1 MRRCKTAAGLATVTE
16 EFITDS
22 GKPVIRCLLDSNG
35 EERMFL
41 RAFVEE
47 SKSPVPTQAKKMN
60 RRIKVQNPSVPVQS
74 APVQRPTKKCVT

>member
-1 MRRCKTAAGLATVTE
+1 MRRCKTSAGLATVTE

-47 SKSPVPTQAKKMN
+47 SKSAVPTQAKKMN
-60 RRIKVQNPSVPVQS
+60 RQIKVQHSSVPAPT
-74 APVQRPTKKCVT
+74 APVQRSTKK

>member
-1 MRRCKTAAGLATVTE
+1 MRRCKTTAGLATVTE

-22 GKPVIRCLLDSNG
+22 GTPVIRCLLDSNG

-47 SKSPVPTQAKKMN
+47 SKSPVPIQAKKVN
-60 RRIKVQNPSVPVQS
+60 RLISIL
-74 APVQRPTKKCVT
+74 